1 MCSAT
6 MRALTTSVAV
16 FLWAASCSRSN
27 TTAPVE
33 GVGPQSSPRAAPN
46 VEAPARPAVSL
57 PAPRELPPTR
67 VAAAPRV
74 VAIGDVHGDLDV
86 TRSVLR
92 MVGAIDASDH
102 WIGANLVVMQVGDQ
116 LDRGD
121 QERGILALFEQL
133 EVEAARAGGA
143 FYALN
148 GNHEVMNAQA
158 DFRYVTPGGYRDF
171 DGTPERP
178 EWAGMLGRVPP
189 NLRSRVA
196 AFAPGGAWARR
207 LAAHNTVMV
216 IGDTVFAHGGL
227 LPQHVDYGLERINR
241 AVREY
246 LLGTQRDLPSVLEGE
261 DSPFWHRAFATGDDP
276 AACAVLA
283 QLLARVGA
291 QRLVIG
297 HTVQQRG
304 INAGCEGR
312 VWRID
317 VGLSRYYNGLVQ
329 ALELRP
335 DAPPR
340 IVTGAR

>member
-1 MCSAT
+1 MVCVG
-6 MRALTTSVAV
+6 M
-16 FLWAASCSRSN
+16 WGASCSRSN
-27 TTAPVE
+27 TTAEPIAA
-33 GVGPQSSPRAAPN
+33 QSTPST
-46 VEAPARPAVSL
+46 APAQTRPRPVANAQL
-57 PAPRELPPTR
+57 PEPRELPPAR

-92 MVGAIDASDH
+92 MVGAIDANDH
-102 WIGANLVVMQVGDQ
+102 WSGGNLVVMQVGDQ

-121 QERGILALFEQL
+121 QERGILELFERL
-133 EVEAARAGGA
+133 EVEAPRAGGA

-158 DFRYVTPGGYRDF
+158 DFRYVTPGGYQDF
-171 DGTPERP
+171 SGTPERP
-178 EWAGMLGRVPP
+178 EWGPMLARVPDRM
-189 NLRSRVA
+189 RSRVA

-227 LPQHVDYGLERINR
+227 LSSHVDFGLERINR
-241 AVREY
+241 AVRDY
-246 LLGTQRDLPSVLEGE
+246 LLGAQRELPPVLEGE
-261 DSPFWHRAFATGDDP
+261 DSPFWHRAFAMGDDP
-276 AACAVLA
+276 AACAQLA
-283 QLLARVGA
+283 QMLQRVGA

-304 INAGCEGR
+304 INSACEGR

-317 VGLSRYYNGLVQ
+317 VGLSRYYNGPVQ
-329 ALELRP
+329 ALELR
-335 DAPPR
+335 ANEPPR
-340 IVTGAR
+340 VLSGSR